1 MTTPLLLII
10 AILLLIPAAV
20 VIIAVL
26 FKAFTFIIKQ
36 VFTFIFGMIGDT
48 LRLIGILIMVPI
60 LSLLVVA
67 NIVIGRWSAAGHFGR
82 GVTGEVKTFGAA
94 LYRLVIGHPARL
106 FCLTP
111 LTEGIERRLPEM
123 VAAAPGPDK
132 PSRRTGAF
140 EGYQVTG
147 SLPGGGSGGKL
158 YLATPDER
166 KRGAFLRQ
174 GIGEVDQVVIKSFHL
189 REGSSLPQIVRES
202 RSLESAR
209 KMGLVLEHE
218 LTDERFYYVM
228 RYAPGESL
236 TRVTQQ
242 MHAMTGA
249 KGLSKRDM
257 RTVLGYSRDLLDT
270 LAAYH
275 AGGLWHKDVKPD
287 NIIVDGD
294 RARLVDFGLITHL
307 RSAMTLTTHGT
318 EYFRDP
324 EMVRMALRGVK
335 VNEVD
340 GERFDVY
347 GAGAVLYSMV
357 ENSFPAH
364 GGLSRISQPC
374 PEAVRWIVRR
384 AMTDYDK
391 RYRSAREMLADL
403 QYVLASEDMFAIKP
417 AELPSMG
424 GGSAVVD
431 ETPEFDSIWMRILGH
446 SGKTFKTTRGH
457 TFSYAAH
464 DAYIVPSIDSQP
476 QIYRSQFERAWQRG
490 PTNGPGAIPDVLG
503 PSYVWA
509 ILHDDRINAFQ
520 RGSATHVAHHA
531 PPPPMPDEPAAGGA
545 KPKPAHIRV
554 LNWWSGSFTVSDD
567 DPNRPVADVPVSV
580 GAPAPAFVRS
590 SAPPMPGNTSK
601 RRAREQVAAARQRA
615 HDRRNRAHQR
625 RRGLTGK
632 GNKSGGARF
641 GVGLAIILVVL
652 PAVAAAL
659 ITVGYTS
666 SNRTPYEEGRRVIM
680 SPPAPQEI
688 EHTLRIEST
697 ADFADKIRE
706 AVRHAPDR
714 AIEGTLLVIRDAT
727 GLSLEERA
735 MLEHRLAALRAAGV
749 RVLDAHN
756 AGDDELEHVTE
767 LLAKLRARLGMTDP
781 RSATGSKMLKNWVYE
796 HDDVDALY
804 WIAADE
810 HDAAVAEPL
819 MRAKGDT
826 GESILRALRQLP

>member
-20 VIIAVL
+20 VIIAFL

-36 VFTFIFGMIGDT
+36 VFTFIFGMIGDA
-48 LRLIGILIMVPI
+48 LRLIGIAITVPI

-67 NIVIGRWSAAGHFGR
+67 NIIIGRWSAAGHFGK
-82 GVTGEVKTFGAA
+82 GVADEVRTFGAA
-94 LYRLVIGHPARL
+94 LYRLIIGHPARL

-111 LTEGIERRLPEM
+111 LTEGIERRIPEI

-132 PSRRTGAF
+132 PSRRTGTF
-140 EGYQVTG
+140 DGYQVTG

-166 KRGAFLRQ
+166 KRGSFLRQ
-174 GIGEVDQVVIKSFHL
+174 GLGDVEQVVIKSFHL

-218 LTDERFYYVM
+218 LTGERFFYVM

-374 PEAVRWIVRR
+374 PEAIRWVVRR

-391 RYRSAREMLADL
+391 RYRSAREMLADV

-424 GGSAVVD
+424 GGSAVASAIDAD
-431 ETPEFDSIWMRILGH
+431 EVNDP
-446 SGKTFKTTRGH
+446 
-457 TFSYAAH
+457 
-464 DAYIVPSIDSQP
+464 
-476 QIYRSQFERAWQRG
+476 RAVVS
-490 PTNGPGAIPDVLG
+490 P
-503 PSYVWA
+503 
-509 ILHDDRINAFQ
+509 
-520 RGSATHVAHHA
+520 VAHHA
-531 PPPPMPDEPAAGGA
+531 PPPPIPGEQDDNES
-545 KPKPAHIRV
+545 KSRPAHVRV
-554 LNWWSGSFTVSDD
+554 LNWWSGSFTVSGD
-567 DPNRPVADVPVSV
+567 DPNQPVADVPVSV
-580 GAPAPAFVRS
+580 GAPAPAFVRAG
-590 SAPPMPGNTSK
+590 APPMPGNTNK

-632 GNKSGGARF
+632 GHKSGGARF
-641 GVGLAIILVVL
+641 GIGLAIILVVL

-659 ITVGYTS
+659 ITIGYTTNS
-666 SNRTPYEEGRRVIM
+666 STPYEEGRRLIVAPPVVVTPEDAPVAK
-680 SPPAPQEI
+680 SPRDI
-688 EHTLRIEST
+688 
-697 ADFADKIRE
+697 ADQLRE
-706 AVRHAPDR
+706 AARHAADQS
-714 AIEGTLLVIRDAT
+714 IEGTLLVIRDAT

-756 AGDDELEHVTE
+756 ADEGELEHVTE
-767 LLAKLRARLGMTDP
+767 LLAKLRTRLGMTDP
-781 RSATGSKMLKNWVYE
+781 RSDTGSKMLKNWVYE

-810 HDAAVAEPL
+810 HNAAIAEPL
-819 MRAKGDT
+819 MRAKGET
-826 GESILRALRQLP
+826 GESIVRALRQLP

>member
-1 MTTPLLLII
+1 MMTPLLLII
-10 AILLLIPAAV
+10 AILLLLPAAI
-20 VIIAVL
+20 VIIAFM
-26 FKAFTFIIKQ
+26 FKAFTFLIKQ
-36 VFTFIFGMIGDT
+36 VFTFVFGMIGDT

-67 NIVIGRWSAAGHFGR
+67 NIIIGRWSAAGHFGR
-82 GVTGEVKTFGAA
+82 GVAGEVRTFGAA

-106 FCLTP
+106 LCLTP

-166 KRGAFLRQ
+166 KRGSFLRQ
-174 GIGEVDQVVIKSFHL
+174 GIGEVEQVVIKSFHL

-209 KMGLVLEHE
+209 KMGLVLEHH
-218 LTDERFYYVM
+218 LTDERFFYVM

-257 RTVLGYSRDLLDT
+257 RTALGYSRDLLDT

-294 RARLVDFGLITHL
+294 SARLVDFGLITHL

-374 PEAVRWIVRR
+374 PEAIRWIVRR
-384 AMTDYDK
+384 SMTDYDK
-391 RYRSAREMLADL
+391 RYRSAGEMLADV
-403 QYVLASEDMFAIKP
+403 QFVLSAEDMFAIKP
-417 AELPSMG
+417 AQLPSMG
-424 GGSAVVD
+424 GGSAVASAMDAD
-431 ETPEFDSIWMRILGH
+431 EINDP
-446 SGKTFKTTRGH
+446 
-457 TFSYAAH
+457 
-464 DAYIVPSIDSQP
+464 
-476 QIYRSQFERAWQRG
+476 RAVVS
-490 PTNGPGAIPDVLG
+490 P
-503 PSYVWA
+503 
-509 ILHDDRINAFQ
+509 
-520 RGSATHVAHHA
+520 VAHHA
-531 PPPPMPDEPAAGGA
+531 PPPPIPGDKPSKKARHADAGT
-545 KPKPAHIRV
+545 PAHIRV
-554 LNWWSGSFTVSDD
+554 LNWWSGSFTVSGD
-567 DPNRPVADVPVSV
+567 DPNRPMADVPVSV
-580 GAPAPAFVRS
+580 GAPAPAFVRA
-590 SAPPMPGNTSK
+590 SAPMPGNNTK
-601 RRAREQVAAARQRA
+601 RKAGEQVAAARQRA

-625 RRGLTGK
+625 RRGLTSK
-632 GNKSGGARF
+632 GHKSGGARF
-641 GVGLAIILVVL
+641 GIGLAIILVVL

-659 ITVGYTS
+659 ITVGYTTNS
-666 SNRTPYEEGRRVIM
+666 HTPYEEGRRIIM
-680 SPPAPQEI
+680 APPAPDAPD
-688 EHTLRIEST
+688 HTQRIESPS
-697 ADFADKIRE
+697 DLADKIRE
-706 AVRHAPDR
+706 AVRQAPGKGVD
-714 AIEGTLLVIRDAT
+714 GTLLVIRDAT
-727 GLSLEERA
+727 ALSLEQRA

-756 AGDDELEHVTE
+756 ADDAELGHVTE
-767 LLAKLRARLGMTDP
+767 LLAQLRANLGMTDP
-781 RSATGSKMLKNWVYE
+781 RSSSGTKVLKTWVHD

-810 HDAAVAEPL
+810 RDATIAEPL

>member
-67 NIVIGRWSAAGHFGR
+67 NIVIGRWSAAGHFGK

-158 YLATPDER
+158 YLATPDDR

-424 GGSAVVD
+424 GGSAVA
-431 ETPEFDSIWMRILGH
+431 SAM
-446 SGKTFKTTRGH
+446 
-457 TFSYAAH
+457 
-464 DAYIVPSIDSQP
+464 DADQIDDP
-476 QIYRSQFERAWQRG
+476 RATVA
-490 PTNGPGAIPDVLG
+490 P
-503 PSYVWA
+503 
-509 ILHDDRINAFQ
+509 
-520 RGSATHVAHHA
+520 VAHHA
-531 PPPPMPDEPAAGGA
+531 PPPPMPDEPAPGGA

-632 GNKSGGARF
+632 GHKSGGARF

>member
-20 VIIAVL
+20 VIIAFL
-26 FKAFTFIIKQ
+26 FKGFIFIIKQ
-36 VFTFIFGMIGDT
+36 VFTFVFGMIGDV

-67 NIVIGRWSAAGHFGR
+67 NIIIGRWSAAGHFGK
-82 GVTGEVKTFGAA
+82 GVAGEVRTFGAA

-123 VAAAPGPDK
+123 VATAPGPDK

-166 KRGAFLRQ
+166 KRGSFLRQ
-174 GIGEVDQVVIKSFHL
+174 GIGEVEQVVIKSFHL

-209 KMGLVLEHE
+209 KMGLVLEHQ
-218 LTDERFYYVM
+218 LTDERFFYVM

-374 PEAVRWIVRR
+374 PEAIRWIVRR
-384 AMTDYDK
+384 SMTDYDK
-391 RYRSAREMLADL
+391 RYRSAGEMLADV
-403 QYVLASEDMFAIKP
+403 QHVLASQDMFAIKP

-424 GGSAVVD
+424 GGSAVASAMDADQVD
-431 ETPEFDSIWMRILGH
+431 DP
-446 SGKTFKTTRGH
+446 
-457 TFSYAAH
+457 
-464 DAYIVPSIDSQP
+464 
-476 QIYRSQFERAWQRG
+476 RAVS
-490 PTNGPGAIPDVLG
+490 P
-503 PSYVWA
+503 
-509 ILHDDRINAFQ
+509 
-520 RGSATHVAHHA
+520 VAHHA
-531 PPPPMPDEPAAGGA
+531 PPPPMPDEKADASA

-554 LNWWSGSFTVSDD
+554 LNWWSGSFTVSSD
-567 DPNRPVADVPVSV
+567 DPNRPMADVPVSV
-580 GAPAPAFVRS
+580 GTPAPAFVRA

-601 RRAREQVAAARQRA
+601 RRAGEQVAAARQRA
-615 HDRRNRAHQR
+615 HDRRNRAHAR
-625 RRGLTGK
+625 RRGLTSK
-632 GNKSGGARF
+632 GHKSGGARF
-641 GVGLAIILVVL
+641 GIGLAIILVVL

-659 ITVGYTS
+659 ITIGYTT
-666 SNRTPYEEGRRVIM
+666 NDRTPYEGGRRVITA
-680 SPPAPQEI
+680 PPAP
-688 EHTLRIEST
+688 
-697 ADFADKIRE
+697 D
-706 AVRHAPDR
+706 APDHAR
-714 AIEGTLLVIRDAT
+714 RFESPAELAVKLRQAVGQATKHGMDGTLLVIRDAT

-749 RVLDAHN
+749 KVLDAHN
-756 AGDDELEHVTE
+756 ADEGELEHVTD
-767 LLAKLRARLGMTDP
+767 LLAHLRADLGMADP
-781 RSATGSKMLKNWVYE
+781 RSDHGSKKLKAWVHE
-796 HDDVDALY
+796 HHGVDALY

-810 HDAAVAEPL
+810 RDATIAHPL
-819 MRAKGDT
+819 MRAKGDA

>member
-10 AILLLIPAAV
+10 AILLLLPAAI
-20 VIIAVL
+20 VIIAFM

-67 NIVIGRWSAAGHFGR
+67 NIIIGRWSAAGHFGK
-82 GVTGEVKTFGAA
+82 GVAGEVKTFGAA
-94 LYRLVIGHPARL
+94 LYRLLIGHPARL

-111 LTEGIERRLPEM
+111 LTEGLERRLPEM

-140 EGYQVTG
+140 DGYQVTG

-174 GIGEVDQVVIKSFHL
+174 GIGEVEQVVIKSFHL

-242 MHAMTGA
+242 MHAITGA

-403 QYVLASEDMFAIKP
+403 QFVLASEDMFAIKP

-424 GGSAVVD
+424 GGSVVASAMDAD
-431 ETPEFDSIWMRILGH
+431 E
-446 SGKTFKTTRGH
+446 
-457 TFSYAAH
+457 
-464 DAYIVPSIDSQP
+464 IDDP
-476 QIYRSQFERAWQRG
+476 RATVS
-490 PTNGPGAIPDVLG
+490 P
-503 PSYVWA
+503 
-509 ILHDDRINAFQ
+509 
-520 RGSATHVAHHA
+520 VAHHA
-531 PPPPMPDEPAAGGA
+531 PPPPMPDQQAAGDA

-554 LNWWSGSFTVSDD
+554 LNWWSGSFTVSND
-567 DPNRPVADVPVSV
+567 DPNRPMADVPVSV
-580 GAPAPAFVRS
+580 GAPAPAFVR
-590 SAPPMPGNTSK
+590 AKAPMPGNSPK
-601 RRAREQVAAARQRA
+601 RKAGEQVAAARQRA
-615 HDRRNRAHQR
+615 HDRRNRAHER
-625 RRGLTGK
+625 RRGLTSK
-632 GNKSGGARF
+632 GRKSGGARF
-641 GVGLAIILVVL
+641 GIGLAIILVVL

-659 ITVGYTS
+659 ITVGYTTNS
-666 SNRTPYEEGRRVIM
+666 RTPYEEGRRVIM
-680 SPPAPQEI
+680 APPTPDAPD
-688 EHTLRIEST
+688 HTQRIESPS
-697 ADFADKIRE
+697 DLADKIRE
-706 AVRHAPDR
+706 AVRQAPGNTVD
-714 AIEGTLLVIRDAT
+714 GTLLVIRDAT
-727 GLSLEERA
+727 ALSLEQRA
-735 MLEHRLAALRAAGV
+735 VLEHRLAALRAAGV
-749 RVLDAHN
+749 KVLDAHN
-756 AGDDELEHVTE
+756 ADEGELEHVTD
-767 LLAKLRARLGMTDP
+767 LLAHLRADLGMADP
-781 RSATGSKMLKNWVYE
+781 RSDQGSKKLKTWVHE
-796 HDDVDALY
+796 HHGVDALY

-810 HDAAVAEPL
+810 RDATIAHPL
-819 MRAKGDT
+819 LKAKGDA